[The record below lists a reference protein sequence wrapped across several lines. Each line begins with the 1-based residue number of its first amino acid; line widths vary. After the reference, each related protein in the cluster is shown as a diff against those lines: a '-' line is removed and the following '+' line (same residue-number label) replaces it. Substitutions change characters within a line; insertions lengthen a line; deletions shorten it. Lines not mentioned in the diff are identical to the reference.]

1 MDNISLINGFINN
14 KAEKKLLINQVN
26 DEIGLFYVNLIE
38 NYTREKNI
46 KLVRKETFS
55 ENAVN
60 DLFAEEVIDVCF
72 SNNKRT
78 VENFIHSSNKC
89 IIFSDYKNYKVFSDI
104 CLCINGYN
112 YQKDINIYL
121 KSILKVKNSEIL
133 DFCLY
138 TPYLTFSELSKYFIN
153 ESKYVRDKKIKESS
167 NSILEIRKNIY
178 NLKKNQKDMIKI
190 YTFLKKEAL
199 IKKFSFLTS

>member
-1 MDNISLINGFINN
+1 MDNISLIEDFIND
-14 KAEKKLLINQVN
+14 KARKKILINQVN
-26 DEIGLFYVNLIE
+26 DEIGLFYLNLIE
-38 NYTREKNI
+38 NYIREKDI
-46 KLVRKETFS
+46 KLVRKEIFS
-55 ENAVN
+55 KNSIN
-60 DLFAEEVIDVCF
+60 DLFTREVIDVCF

-138 TPYLTFSELSKYFIN
+138 APYLTFSELSKYFIN
-153 ESKYVRDKKIKESS
+153 ESRYVRDKKIKENS
-167 NSILEIRKNIY
+167 NPILEIRKSIY
-178 NLKKNQKDMIKI
+178 NQKKNQKDMIEI

>member
-1 MDNISLINGFINN
+1 MDNISLIDGFINN
-14 KAEKKLLINQVN
+14 KAKKKLLINQVN
-26 DEIGLFYVNLIE
+26 EEIGLFYVNLIE
-38 NYTREKNI
+38 NYARKKNI
-46 KLVRKETFS
+46 KLLRKETFS

-60 DLFAEEVIDVCF
+60 DLFAEEVIDVYF

-121 KSILKVKNSEIL
+121 KRILKVNNPEIL
-133 DFCLY
+133 DYCLY
-138 TPYLTFSELSKYFIN
+138 APYLTFSELSKYFIN
-153 ESKYVRDKKIKESS
+153 ESRYVRDKKVRESS
-167 NSILEIRKNIY
+167 NSILEIRKNVY
-178 NLKKNQKDMIKI
+178 NLKKNQKDIIKI

>member
-1 MDNISLINGFINN
+1 MDNIGLIDGFINN

-55 ENAVN
+55 EDAVN

-72 SNNKRT
+72 SNNKGT
-78 VENFIHSSNKC
+78 VENFIRSNNKC

-121 KSILKVKNSEIL
+121 KRILKVNNSEIL

-138 TPYLTFSELSKYFIN
+138 VPYLTFSELSKYFIN

-167 NSILEIRKNIY
+167 NSILEIRKSIY
-178 NLKKNQKDMIKI
+178 NQKKDQKDMIKI

>member
-1 MDNISLINGFINN
+1 MDNISLIDGFINN
-14 KAEKKLLINQVN
+14 KAEKNLLINQVN

-38 NYTREKNI
+38 NYAREKNI
-46 KLVRKETFS
+46 KLLRKETFS

-60 DLFAEEVIDVCF
+60 DLFAEEAIDVCF

-121 KSILKVKNSEIL
+121 K
-133 DFCLY
+133 
-138 TPYLTFSELSKYFIN
+138 
-153 ESKYVRDKKIKESS
+153 
-167 NSILEIRKNIY
+167 
-178 NLKKNQKDMIKI
+178 
-190 YTFLKKEAL
+190 
-199 IKKFSFLTS
+199 KF

>member
-1 MDNISLINGFINN
+1 MDNISLIDGFIN
-14 KAEKKLLINQVN
+14 KKKKKKLLINQVN
-26 DEIGLFYVNLIE
+26 EEIGLFYVNLIE

-60 DLFAEEVIDVCF
+60 DLFAEEAIDVCF

-121 KSILKVKNSEIL
+121 KRILKVNNSEIL

-153 ESKYVRDKKIKESS
+153 ESRYVRDKKIKESS
-167 NSILEIRKNIY
+167 NSILEIRKSIY
-178 NLKKNQKDMIKI
+178 YQKKNQKDMIKI

>member
-1 MDNISLINGFINN
+1 MDNISLIDGFINN
-14 KAEKKLLINQVN
+14 KAKKKLLINQVN
-26 DEIGLFYVNLIE
+26 EEIGLFYVNLIE

-46 KLVRKETFS
+46 KLVRKETFI

-60 DLFAEEVIDVCF
+60 DLFAEEAIDVCF

-121 KSILKVKNSEIL
+121 KRILKVNNSEIL

-138 TPYLTFSELSKYFIN
+138 TPYLAFSELSKYFIN
-153 ESKYVRDKKIKESS
+153 ESRYVRDKKIEASS
-167 NSILEIRKNIY
+167 NSILEIRKSIY
-178 NLKKNQKDMIKI
+178 NQKKNQKDMIKI

>member
-1 MDNISLINGFINN
+1 MDNIGLIDGFINN

-55 ENAVN
+55 EDAVN

-72 SNNKRT
+72 SNNKGT
-78 VENFIHSSNKC
+78 VENFIHSNNKC

-121 KSILKVKNSEIL
+121 KRILKVNNSEIL

-138 TPYLTFSELSKYFIN
+138 VPYLTFSELSKYFIN

-167 NSILEIRKNIY
+167 NSILEIRKSIY
-178 NLKKNQKDMIKI
+178 NQKKNQKDMIKI
-190 YTFLKKEAL
+190 YTLLKKEAL

>member
-1 MDNISLINGFINN
+1 MDNISLIDGFINN

-26 DEIGLFYVNLIE
+26 DEIGLFYLNLIE
-38 NYTREKNI
+38 NYTQEKNI

-121 KSILKVKNSEIL
+121 KRILKVNNSEIL

-138 TPYLTFSELSKYFIN
+138 APYLTFSELSKYFIN
-153 ESKYVRDKKIKESS
+153 ESRYVRDKKIKESS
-167 NSILEIRKNIY
+167 NSILEIRKSIY
-178 NLKKNQKDMIKI
+178 NQKKDQKDMIKI

>member
-1 MDNISLINGFINN
+1 MDNISLIDGFINN
-14 KAEKKLLINQVN
+14 KAKKKLLINQVN
-26 DEIGLFYVNLIE
+26 EEIGLFYANLIE
-38 NYTREKNI
+38 NYAREKNI
-46 KLVRKETFS
+46 KLLRKETFS

-60 DLFAEEVIDVCF
+60 DLFAEEAIDVCF

-121 KSILKVKNSEIL
+121 KKILKVNNSEIL

-138 TPYLTFSELSKYFIN
+138 TPYLAFSELSKYFIN
-153 ESKYVRDKKIKESS
+153 ESRYVRDKKIEESS
-167 NSILEIRKNIY
+167 NSILEIRKSIY
-178 NLKKNQKDMIKI
+178 NQKKNQKDMIKI

>member
-1 MDNISLINGFINN
+1 MVLLII
-14 KAEKKLLINQVN
+14 KQKKKLLINQVN

-60 DLFAEEVIDVCF
+60 DLFAEEAIDVCF

-121 KSILKVKNSEIL
+121 KEILKVNNSEIL

-153 ESKYVRDKKIKESS
+153 ESRYVRDKKIEESS
-167 NSILEIRKNIY
+167 NSILEIRKSIY
-178 NLKKNQKDMIKI
+178 NQKKNQKDMIKI

>member
-1 MDNISLINGFINN
+1 MDNIGLIDGFINN

-55 ENAVN
+55 EDAVN

-72 SNNKRT
+72 SNNKGT
-78 VENFIHSSNKC
+78 VENFIRSNNKC

-121 KSILKVKNSEIL
+121 KRILKVNNSEIL

-138 TPYLTFSELSKYFIN
+138 VPYLTFSELSKYFIN

-167 NSILEIRKNIY
+167 NSILEIRKSIY
-178 NLKKNQKDMIKI
+178 NQKKNQKDMIKI
-190 YTFLKKEAL
+190 YTLLKKEAL

>member
-1 MDNISLINGFINN
+1 MDNISLIDGFINN
-14 KAEKKLLINQVN
+14 KAKKKLLINQVN
-26 DEIGLFYVNLIE
+26 EEIGLFYLNLIE
-38 NYTREKNI
+38 NYAREKNI

-60 DLFAEEVIDVCF
+60 DLFAEEAIDVCF
-72 SNNKRT
+72 SNKKKT

-121 KSILKVKNSEIL
+121 KRILRVNNSEIL

-153 ESKYVRDKKIKESS
+153 ESRYVRDKKIEESS

-178 NLKKNQKDMIKI
+178 NQKKNQKDMIKI